1 MNTESDSR
9 RWKLTAKHNGYRYMP
24 GRPMHTRSVIF
35 APGELQVLDEVDRDG
50 FCGKVRYHIHPG
62 IKLAIA
68 KTGRSGSF
76 FFPDGSEAKW
86 TSDADKIS
94 VENNEYAWEFGSKIP
109 IKTLVLHQYKRND
122 SVLRVNW

>member
-1 MNTESDSR
+1 MGTD
-9 RWKLTAKHNGYRYMP
+9 MP

-50 FCGKVRYHIHPG
+50 FCGRSDTIHPG

-76 FFPDGSEAKW
+76 FFPDGSEAKGPQMQ
-86 TSDADKIS
+86 TIS
-94 VENNEYAWEFGSKIP
+94 VGTTSMRGNLVAKYQSK
-109 IKTLVLHQYKRND
+109 R
-122 SVLRVNW
+122 